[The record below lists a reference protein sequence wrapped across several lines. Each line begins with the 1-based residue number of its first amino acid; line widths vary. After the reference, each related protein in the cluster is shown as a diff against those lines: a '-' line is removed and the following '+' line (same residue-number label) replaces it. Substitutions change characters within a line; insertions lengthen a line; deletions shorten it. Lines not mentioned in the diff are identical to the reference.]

1 MLPTLLP
8 QHQPENCAQ
17 ADHIPCDLPFPDLAF
32 KNALLKPTGG
42 LGCSEHQ
49 LCWAPCLAPY
59 NRCHPFL
66 RHNLGAV
73 GGLYSTQEDPSLVQ

>member
-32 KNALLKPTGG
+32 KNALLKPSGEFRVFCAQVTG
-42 LGCSEHQ
+42 S
-49 LCWAPCLAPY
+49 
-59 NRCHPFL
+59 
-66 RHNLGAV
+66 
-73 GGLYSTQEDPSLVQ
+73 PSVVL